1 MKKLVLI
8 LLLYSSVSVKSQ
20 DVHFSQF
27 SKSTFL
33 LNPSLS
39 SFQENDYKVTLQR
52 RSQWESV
59 AEPFKTLSISAER
72 KDLFPSHSIGIQF
85 LNDIA
90 GDAKFKTTGF
100 NFSYSK
106 LFKITKINLLSIA
119 AGAGIFQ
126 RSLSFEDLIFSQTE
140 IYENINFWFPE
151 VNLGISNQYR
161 VNKKITVVNGI
172 SLFHLNKA
180 KQSLTGD
187 NNVRLNRKANFHSSL
202 YHSTNQTLLLS
213 PKIFYSTQDKEHE
226 FIFAFDTE
234 YLLKGDKNI
243 ILKSGLSYRWTDAI
257 IYNFGA
263 EIDSFDCL
271 ISYDINTSSL
281 SEATNNKGG
290 FEFSL
295 VYVWDIKQKEKTVQ
309 PKQCPKYL

>member
-1 MKKLVLI
+1 MKRLI
-8 LLLYSSVSVKSQ
+8 IILIIYSSFPVKGQ

-27 SKSTFL
+27 SKSSFL
-33 LNPSLS
+33 VNPSLT
-39 SFQENDYKVTLQR
+39 SFQQNDYKATLQR
-52 RSQWESV
+52 RSQWKSV
-59 AEPFKTLSISAER
+59 AEPFNTLSISAER

-90 GDAKFKTTGF
+90 GDAKFKTIGF

-106 LFKITKINLLSIA
+106 LFKITKINSLSIA
-119 AGAGIFQ
+119 TGVGIFQ
-126 RSLSFEDLIFSQTE
+126 RSLSYDNLIFNQTE
-140 IYENINFWFPE
+140 IYKNINFWFPDI
-151 VNLGISNQYR
+151 NLGISNQHHI
-161 VNKKITVVNGI
+161 NKNTKLVNGV
-172 SLFHLNKA
+172 SFFHLNKA

-187 NNVRLNRKANFHSSL
+187 NNVRLNRKVNFHSSL
-202 YHSTNQTLLLS
+202 YHSTNQTFFLL
-213 PKIFYSTQDKEHE
+213 PKIFYSIQDKDKE
-226 FIFAFDTE
+226 FIFVFDTG
-234 YLLKGDKNI
+234 YLLKGHKNI
-243 ILKSGLSYRWTDAI
+243 ILKSGLSYRWKDAI

-263 EIDSFDCL
+263 EIDNFDCL

-295 VYVWDIKQKEKTVQ
+295 VYVWDIKQKEKIIQ

>member
-33 LNPSLS
+33 LNPSLL
-39 SFQENDYKVTLQR
+39 SFQQNDYKVILQR

-59 AEPFKTLSISAER
+59 GEPFVTLTISLER
-72 KDLFPSHSIGIQF
+72 KDIFPTQSIGVQF

-90 GDAKFKTTGF
+90 GDAEFKTTGF

-106 LFKITKINLLSIA
+106 LFKITKINFLSIA
-119 AGAGIFQ
+119 AGVGVFQ
-126 RSLSFEDLIFSQTE
+126 RTLSFEDLIFSDEE

-151 VNLGISNQYR
+151 INLGISNKYWL
-161 VNKKITVVNGI
+161 NKNTTAINGI
-172 SLFHLNKA
+172 SIFHLNRA

-187 NNVRLNRKANFHSSL
+187 NDVRLNRKINFHSGL
-202 YHSTNQTLLLS
+202 YYPVNKMFLLS
-213 PKIFYSTQDKEHE
+213 PKIFYSTQDKENE
-226 FIFAFDTE
+226 IIFAFDTE
-234 YLLKGDKNI
+234 YLLRGDKNI
-243 ILKSGLSYRWTDAI
+243 ILKSGFSYRWADAI

-263 EIDSFDCL
+263 EIDNLDCL
-271 ISYDINTSSL
+271 ISYDFNTSSL
-281 SEATNNKGG
+281 SKATNNKGG

-295 VYVWDIKQKEKTVQ
+295 VYVWDIKHKEKIVE

>member
-39 SFQENDYKVTLQR
+39 SFQENDYKVTLQK

-59 AEPFKTLSISAER
+59 AEPFNTFTISTER
-72 KDLFPSHSIGIQF
+72 KDLLPSHSIGIQF

-90 GDAKFKTTGF
+90 GDAKFKTTGY
-100 NFSYSK
+100 NFLYSK
-106 LFKITKINLLSIA
+106 LFKITKINFLSVA
-119 AGAGIFQ
+119 AGAGVFQ
-126 RSLSFEDLIFSQTE
+126 RTLSFDDLIFSDEE
-140 IYENINFWFPE
+140 IYENIIFWFPE
-151 VNLGISNQYR
+151 VNLGISNKYWL
-161 VNKKITVVNGI
+161 NKKTTVINGLSI
-172 SLFHLNKA
+172 FHLNRA

-187 NNVRLNRKANFHSSL
+187 KNVRLNRKINFHSSL
-202 YHSTNQTLLLS
+202 NHSINKTLLIS
-213 PKIFYSTQDKEHE
+213 PKIFYSTQDKENE
-226 FIFAFDTE
+226 FIFAFDIE
-234 YLLKGDKNI
+234 YLLKGDKKI
-243 ILKSGLSYRWTDAI
+243 ILKSGLSYRWADAI

-263 EIDSFDCL
+263 EIDNFDCL
-271 ISYDINTSSL
+271 ISYDLNTSSL
-281 SEATNNKGG
+281 SKATNNKGG

-295 VYVWDIKQKEKTVQ
+295 VYVWDIKQKEKTLQ

>member
-39 SFQENDYKVTLQR
+39 SFQENDYKVALQR

-59 AEPFKTLSISAER
+59 AEPFNTFTISAER
-72 KDLFPSHSIGIQF
+72 KDLSPSHSIGIQF

-100 NFSYSK
+100 NFLYSK
-106 LFKITKINLLSIA
+106 LLKITKINFLSVA
-119 AGAGIFQ
+119 AGVGVFQ
-126 RSLSFEDLIFSQTE
+126 RTLSFDELIFSEEE
-140 IYENINFWFPE
+140 IYKNINFWFPE
-151 VNLGISNQYR
+151 VNLGISNKYWL
-161 VNKKITVVNGI
+161 NKKTTGIIGI
-172 SLFHLNKA
+172 STFHLNRA

-187 NNVRLNRKANFHSSL
+187 KNVRLNRKINFHSSL
-202 YHSTNQTLLLS
+202 NHSINKTFLIS
-213 PKIFYSTQDKEHE
+213 PKALYSTQDKDREA
-226 FIFAFDTE
+226 IFAFDIE
-234 YLLKGDKNI
+234 YLLKGKKNI
-243 ILKSGLSYRWTDAI
+243 ILTSGFSYRLADAI

-263 EIDSFDCL
+263 KIDNLDCL
-271 ISYDINTSSL
+271 ISYDFNTSSL

-290 FEFSL
+290 FEFVF
-295 VYVWDIKQKEKTVQ
+295 VYVWDIKQKEKIIQ
-309 PKQCPKYL
+309 SKQCPKYL

>member
-1 MKKLVLI
+1 MKRLISI
-8 LLLYSSVSVKSQ
+8 LLIYSSFPAVGQ

-27 SKSTFL
+27 SKSSFF
-33 LNPSLS
+33 LNPSLT
-39 SFQENDYKVTLQR
+39 SFQQNDYKATLQR

-59 AEPFKTLSISAER
+59 AEPFNTFSISAER
-72 KDLFPSHSIGIQF
+72 KELFPSHSIGIQF
-85 LNDIA
+85 INDIA

-106 LFKITKINLLSIA
+106 LFEITKINLLSIA
-119 AGAGIFQ
+119 VGVGAFQ
-126 RSLSFEDLIFSQTE
+126 RSLSFDELIFSQTE
-140 IYENINFWFPE
+140 IHENINFWFPE
-151 VNLGISNQYR
+151 VNLGLSNQYR
-161 VNKKITVVNGI
+161 LNKKISVVNGV
-172 SLFHLNKA
+172 SLFHLNKP

-187 NNVRLNRKANFHSSL
+187 NNVRLNHKVNFHSSL
-202 YHSTNQTLLLS
+202 YHSTNQALLFS
-213 PKIFYSTQDKEHE
+213 PKIFYSIQDKEKE

-234 YLLKGDKNI
+234 YLLSGVKNV
-243 ILKSGLSYRWTDAI
+243 ILKSGLSYRWKDAI

-263 EIDSFDCL
+263 AIDSFDWL

-295 VYVWDIKQKEKTVQ
+295 VYVWEIKQKEKIVH

>member
-1 MKKLVLI
+1 MKKLVSI
-8 LLLYSSVSVKSQ
+8 LLLCSSVSVKAQ
-20 DVHFSQF
+20 DIHFSQF
-27 SKSTFL
+27 LKSSFL
-33 LNPSLS
+33 INPSLI
-39 SFQENDYKVTLQR
+39 SFQQNDYKAILQR

-59 AEPFKTLSISAER
+59 AEPFKTLTISVER
-72 KDLFPSHSIGIQF
+72 KDLLPSHSIGIQF
-85 LNDIA
+85 LNNIA
-90 GDAKFKTTGF
+90 GDAKFKTTGV

-106 LFKITKINLLSIA
+106 MFKITKINLLSIA
-119 AGAGIFQ
+119 AGAGFFQ
-126 RSLSFEDLIFSQTE
+126 RSLSFEGLIFSQTE

-161 VNKKITVVNGI
+161 VNKKTTVVNGV

-202 YHSTNQTLLLS
+202 YHSTNQTILIS

-226 FIFAFDTE
+226 FIFEFDTE

-243 ILKSGLSYRWTDAI
+243 ILKSGFSYRWADAI
-257 IYNFGA
+257 IYNFGV
-263 EIDSFDCL
+263 EIDNLECL
-271 ISYDINTSSL
+271 ISYDFNTSTL

-290 FEFSL
+290 FEFAL
-295 VYVWDIKQKEKTVQ
+295 VYVWDIKQNKKITQ
-309 PKQCPKYL
+309 PKHCPKYL

>member
-1 MKKLVLI
+1 MMRFIIILVVLF
-8 LLLYSSVSVKSQ
+8 SFKANSQ

-27 SKSTFL
+27 SKSSFL
-33 LNPSLS
+33 VNPSLT
-39 SFQENDYKVTLQR
+39 SFQQNDYKATLQR
-52 RSQWESV
+52 RSQWKSI
-59 AEPFKTLSISAER
+59 ADPFNTLSISAER
-72 KDLFPSHSIGIQF
+72 KDLLPSHSIGIQF

-106 LFKITKINLLSIA
+106 LFKITKISSLSMAI
-119 AGAGIFQ
+119 GSGIFQ
-126 RSLSFEDLIFSQTE
+126 RSLSYDNLIFNQTE
-140 IYENINFWFPE
+140 IYKNINFWFPDI
-151 VNLGISNQYR
+151 NLGISNQHHI
-161 VNKKITVVNGI
+161 NKNTKLVNGV
-172 SLFHLNKA
+172 SFFHLNKA

-187 NNVRLNRKANFHSSL
+187 NNVRLNRKVNFHSFF
-202 YHSTNQTLLLS
+202 YHSTNQTLFLL
-213 PKIFYSTQDKEHE
+213 PKIFYSIQDKDKE

-234 YLLKGDKNI
+234 YLLNGHKNI
-243 ILKSGLSYRWTDAI
+243 ILKSGLSYRWKDAI

-263 EIDSFDCL
+263 EINSFDCL
-271 ISYDINTSSL
+271 ISYDINISSL

-295 VYVWDIKQKEKTVQ
+295 VYVWDIKQKEKKIQ

>member
-1 MKKLVLI
+1 MKKLVSI
-8 LLLYSSVSVKSQ
+8 LLLCSSVSVKAQ
-20 DVHFSQF
+20 DTHFSQF
-27 SKSTFL
+27 SKSSFL
-33 LNPSLS
+33 LNPSLIN
-39 SFQENDYKVTLQR
+39 FQQNDYKVTLQR
-52 RSQWESV
+52 RSQWKSV
-59 AEPFKTLSISAER
+59 AEPFNTLSISAER
-72 KDLFPSHSIGIQF
+72 KDLFPSHAIGIQF

-90 GDAKFKTTGF
+90 GDAKFKTTCF

-106 LFKITKINLLSIA
+106 LFKITKINSLSIA
-119 AGAGIFQ
+119 TGVGIFQ
-126 RSLSFEDLIFSQTE
+126 RSLSYDNLIFNQTE
-140 IYENINFWFPE
+140 IYKNINFWFPDI
-151 VNLGISNQYR
+151 NLGISNQHNI
-161 VNKKITVVNGI
+161 NKNTILVNGASI
-172 SLFHLNKA
+172 FHLNKA

-187 NNVRLNRKANFHSSL
+187 NNVRLNRKANLHSSL
-202 YHSTNQTLLLS
+202 YHSANQTLLLS
-213 PKIFYSTQDKEHE
+213 PKIFYSIQDKEKE

-234 YLLKGDKNI
+234 YLLNGDKNI

-263 EIDSFDCL
+263 EIDNFDCL

-295 VYVWDIKQKEKTVQ
+295 VYVWDIKQKEKTVK